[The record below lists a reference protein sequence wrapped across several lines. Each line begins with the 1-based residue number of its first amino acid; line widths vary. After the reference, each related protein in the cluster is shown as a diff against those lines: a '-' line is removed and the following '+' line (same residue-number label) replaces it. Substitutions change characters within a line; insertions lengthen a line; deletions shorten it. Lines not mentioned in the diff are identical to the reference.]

1 MESFEN
7 EQQDEDHG
15 LFIEEHLSSLKT
27 SAKVAEDSVV
37 AALNR
42 LKVVQQKVKIN
53 VEEMSETELRSKPAL
68 RKWLQARNLSNDC
81 SFQEFFQV
89 FLDEH
94 QKDYRLD
101 ISERSICLNREA
113 CQLLG
118 IEGKDRKI
126 TMVQF
131 LEKLPLLY
139 Y

>member
-1 MESFEN
+1 MEPSEN

-42 LKVVQQKVKIN
+42 LKVVQQKVKLN
-53 VEEMSETELRSKPAL
+53 VEEMSQTELRSKPAL
-68 RKWLQARNLSNDC
+68 RKWLQARNLSNQS
-81 SFQEFFQV
+81 SFQEFFQI

-118 IEGKDRKI
+118 IEGKDQKI

-139 Y
+139 H